1 MMIDTIDIHIKD
13 IYLKPNTNLILANL
27 TTLSRLTN
35 FIKMLK
41 LETALGKKDI
51 KVVLTENS

>member
-1 MMIDTIDIHIKD
+1 MMIDTIAIHIKD
-13 IYLKPNTNLILANL
+13 IYLKPNINLILANL

-41 LETALGKKDI
+41 LETAKQNLQTL
-51 KVVLTENS
+51 LTLELL